1 MEYTM
6 GVATTPHVCAPCV
19 CGHCD
24 INFSTVFAGFKTPR
38 KGMAISKMLLME
50 REFMLEALLPA
61 VLLSEA
67 RAFILHLS
75 CSDLRFTAPTNRRF
89 PDAVK
94 ISITQTPSPI
104 KFLPFY
110 LNTPSKNVNNFKLQN
125 SRTALCSFILM
136 PSIRPHSAWA
146 ENGNLRP
153 NHGKWAE
160 ITQFF
165 GGVIFGAGR
174 ILGIF
179 SIKVRSPLSNFC
191 LIYRE

>member
-125 SRTALCSFILM
+125 SRTALCCFILM
-136 PSIRPHSAWA
+136 PSIRPQVKTA
-146 ENGNLRP
+146 LRLG
-153 NHGKWAE
+153 GKW
-160 ITQFF
+160 
-165 GGVIFGAGR
+165 
-174 ILGIF
+174 
-179 SIKVRSPLSNFC
+179 
-191 LIYRE
+191 

>member
-1 MEYTM
+1 MLILNLEEEIKCWYIRLTPCTEGGWGSEQGQSRHQGRGGRCWRWWWRCCPQTCLFFLSYCGYQPISHEPSVDVQHGGWYGMEYTM

-94 ISITQTPSPI
+94 IRS
-104 KFLPFY
+104 
-110 LNTPSKNVNNFKLQN
+110 FK
-125 SRTALCSFILM
+125 
-136 PSIRPHSAWA
+136 PP
-146 ENGNLRP
+146 
-153 NHGKWAE
+153 
-160 ITQFF
+160 
-165 GGVIFGAGR
+165 
-174 ILGIF
+174 
-179 SIKVRSPLSNFC
+179 PL
-191 LIYRE
+191 